1 MHDSRTVFL
10 FLPTRVHVL
19 YHLPIYILEKGERE
33 RERERGTVVFAYTL
47 LCLLPA
53 WIQRQ
58 TTFAMFVMVI
68 EHTHHNMNVHKCEW
82 T

>member
-1 MHDSRTVFL
+1 MHDSRAVFL

-19 YHLPIYILEKGERE
+19 YHLPIYILEKGER
-33 RERERGTVVFAYTL
+33 GNAVFAYTL

-58 TTFAMFVMVI
+58 TTFGMFVMVI
-68 EHTHHNMNVHKCEW
+68 EHTHHNMNVHKCQW

>member
-1 MHDSRTVFL
+1 MCSCFVSPSDIHFG
-10 FLPTRVHVL
+10 
-19 YHLPIYILEKGERE
+19 KGSERE

-47 LCLLPA
+47 PCLLPA

-58 TTFAMFVMVI
+58 TTFGMFVMVI

>member
-33 RERERGTVVFAYTL
+33 TVVFAHTL

-58 TTFAMFVMVI
+58 TTFGMFVMVI
-68 EHTHHNMNVHKCEW
+68 EHKHRNVHVHKRQW

>member
-19 YHLPIYILEKGERE
+19 YHLPIYILEKGER
-33 RERERGTVVFAYTL
+33 GTVVFAYTL

-53 WIQRQ
+53 WLQRP
-58 TTFAMFVMVI
+58 TTFGVFVMVI
-68 EHTHHNMNVHKCEW
+68 EHTHHYMDVHKCQW